1 MEYIHMS
8 EFNLSHMPNPLDM
21 NTLN

>member
-8 EFNLSHMPNPLDM
+8 EFNMSHMPNPLDM